1 MFENHV
7 EEEAVLRRR
16 RRRPA
21 TSGIMVDKISGTL
34 GGKRLPISVAEG
46 NRRPHDPVQ
55 AAKFALEGNKI
66 VLSKTPIFKHFKEY
80 KIKENLSIFQNFTN
94 RLTVCMG
101 IPSLHSTVP

>member
-1 MFENHV
+1 MFENCV
-7 EEEAVLRRR
+7 EPSLRRKR
-16 RRRPA
+16 NPRPR
-21 TSGIMVDKISGTL
+21 TRGIMLNKMSGSL
-34 GGKRLPISVAEG
+34 GGKRMPISIAEG